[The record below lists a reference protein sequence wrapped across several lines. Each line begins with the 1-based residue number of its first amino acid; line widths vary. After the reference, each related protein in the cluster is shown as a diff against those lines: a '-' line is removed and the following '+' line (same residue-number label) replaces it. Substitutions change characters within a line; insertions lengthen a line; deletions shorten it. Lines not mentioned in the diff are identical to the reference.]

1 MKFSERTGLGAAI
14 SKGAPP
20 MTCWRSTARFS
31 FTDLGI
37 DQEPYH
43 LDEFASQ
50 SRSAKRDG
58 AAVGAVNQKREL
70 IAELTRIA
78 RAESAS
84 E

>member
-1 MKFSERTGLGAAI
+1 
-14 SKGAPP
+14 
-20 MTCWRSTARFS
+20 MTCWRSTLQVRFS
-31 FTDLGI
+31 LADLGI

-50 SRSAKRDG
+50 ARSAKRYG
-58 AAVGAVNQKREL
+58 VAVGAVHQKREL